1 MEMTLWFCAALF
13 ALAAI
18 TIWLLLRQRRLR
30 KEIYEYTD
38 RLEQMISDMLK
49 EKPIQAKRQAMIFWG
64 KPKAS

>member
-18 TIWLLLRQRRLR
+18 TIWLLLRQRWLR

-49 EKPIQAKRQAMIFWG
+49 EKPIQAETTGDDLLG
-64 KPKAS
+64 KPRAS